1 MRKPEERSLSKRYR
15 KAGRVRGGKDVAS
28 VAGRLRLP
36 FDRGEPPDRLENP
49 PACGIHEV
57 VEDLRRRH
65 EPLGEERLEAVLA
78 KERGHFGVP
87 SGAVRRP
94 FRRMIRGSRPRI
106 RAVRLYIVRH
116 GESRGNLAGTLQG
129 SRVDEPLSPRGIR
142 QAEALSTRLSAEPI
156 DAAFASP
163 MIRARETAE
172 IVSAPHGLPI
182 AFDTDLLEFDWG
194 VWCGRP
200 LDDAMEREV
209 AAIRARWRAGDLEAA
224 PADGESPAAAGRRAA
239 RFLER
244 LSGLQATHALVVAHG
259 RFNRILMATLLSR
272 PLSRMDEIRQRN
284 GSLSTFD
291 WNGRGSVT
299 PVLLDDVGHI
309 PPDLRSTA
317 GGSDSLK

>member
-1 MRKPEERSLSKRYR
+1 M
-15 KAGRVRGGKDVAS
+15 
-28 VAGRLRLP
+28 
-36 FDRGEPPDRLENP
+36 
-49 PACGIHEV
+49 
-57 VEDLRRRH
+57 
-65 EPLGEERLEAVLA
+65 
-78 KERGHFGVP
+78 
-87 SGAVRRP
+87 
-94 FRRMIRGSRPRI
+94 
-106 RAVRLYIVRH
+106 RLYIVRH

-172 IVSAPHGLPI
+172 IVTAPHRLPI

-209 AAIRARWRAGDLEAA
+209 AVIRARWRAGDLEAA
-224 PADGESPAAAGRRAA
+224 PADGESPVAAGRRAA

-244 LSGLQATHALVVAHG
+244 LSGLQTTHALVVAHG

-299 PVLLDDVGHI
+299 SILLDDVGHI
-309 PPDLRSTA
+309 PPEFRSTA

>member
-1 MRKPEERSLSKRYR
+1 M
-15 KAGRVRGGKDVAS
+15 
-28 VAGRLRLP
+28 
-36 FDRGEPPDRLENP
+36 
-49 PACGIHEV
+49 
-57 VEDLRRRH
+57 
-65 EPLGEERLEAVLA
+65 
-78 KERGHFGVP
+78 
-87 SGAVRRP
+87 
-94 FRRMIRGSRPRI
+94 
-106 RAVRLYIVRH
+106 RLYIVRH

-142 QAEALSTRLSAEPI
+142 QAEALSARLSAEPI

-172 IVSAPHGLPI
+172 IVSAPHRLPI
-182 AFDTDLLEFDWG
+182 AFDADLLEFDWG

-224 PADGESPAAAGRRAA
+224 PTDGESPAAAGRRAA

-244 LSGLQATHALVVAHG
+244 LNGLQATHALVVAHG

-309 PPDLRSTA
+309 PSDLRSTA

>member
-1 MRKPEERSLSKRYR
+1 
-15 KAGRVRGGKDVAS
+15 
-28 VAGRLRLP
+28 
-36 FDRGEPPDRLENP
+36 
-49 PACGIHEV
+49 
-57 VEDLRRRH
+57 
-65 EPLGEERLEAVLA
+65 
-78 KERGHFGVP
+78 
-87 SGAVRRP
+87 
-94 FRRMIRGSRPRI
+94 
-106 RAVRLYIVRH
+106 VRLYIVRH

-142 QAEALSTRLSAEPI
+142 QAEALSARLAAEPL

-172 IVSAPHGLPI
+172 ILSGPHGLPI
-182 AFDTDLLEFDWG
+182 VFDADLIEFDWG

-200 LDDAMEREV
+200 LDDAMEQEV
-209 AAIRARWRAGDLEAA
+209 AALRARWRAGDLEAS
-224 PADGESPAAAGRRAA
+224 PDDGESPAAAGRRAA
-239 RFLER
+239 RFLTR
-244 LSGLQATHALVVAHG
+244 LGGLPATHALVVAHG

-299 PVLLDDVGHI
+299 PLLLDDVGHI
-309 PPDLRSTA
+309 PPELRSTA